1 MTEAAGRRCVILLE
15 MPLKWPA
22 VTSAILAFAFPLGP
36 AHAAGTVNVTV
47 DARVTHQTW
56 QGFGA
61 THESLIYGGTGDVL
75 SASQRQRAVDALF
88 AQVKI
93 STGQAPTTFEAP
105 RTSTLANFF
114 GAGANDNADP
124 LMVDPN
130 GFFTGL
136 GDAFKSKV
144 VDVGGSVLDLYPDIK
159 ISTKYANKWL
169 ASLEQSGYEAFLNE
183 CAEQALAGVQ
193 YWQKTYGVV
202 PAFAMLFNEPLSGNG
217 ELAGGNVSAVV
228 DIVKRTGQ
236 RLAANGLAVRLVV
249 PGEETEEK
257 SLATA
262 TAIMNDAEA
271 RKYVGALAYH
281 TYPYGSTYSY
291 VPNVLSTSGA
301 GKPDAGRIQVRAQ
314 LRDLGAKYGVPVWM
328 TEVSHAYLQSDG
340 VQATDFRILRGRA
353 IHIHDELVYA
363 DAAAYFGMNGI
374 WDQMSQ
380 AGHFGTD
387 GAELMIAEHDTIVL
401 IQQSSDAV
409 TITSTGRAIGHYAR
423 FIRRGA
429 RRIDGTSSDPL
440 LLITAFRDATQ
451 GGRLVLVAINNAP
464 DARTLKVDLTGV
476 SISGPVT
483 GEQSTA
489 SAVWKA
495 TQALTPSSTTSF
507 MVDVPGE
514 SVTTF
519 AAQAGGAGGSGGGGA
534 GGLSG
539 SGGAAADAGSVGTG
553 GAVGTSSGGGGGA
566 TSGSGGRSSGGAGG
580 TGGFSTGDAG
590 AGPADADGSAAKAG
604 DGGAKI
610 DSGTA
615 SGCSCGIA
623 ESNGQ
628 RSAMAVVAVLGLLAL
643 RTRRRRHF
651 RNPQATAD
659 SDVENL
665 RGRAPGGES

>member
-1 MTEAAGRRCVILLE
+1 MILWG
-15 MPLKWPA
+15 MPRKWPA
-22 VTSAILAFAFPLGP
+22 LALSALLCATALGP
-36 AHAAGTVNVTV
+36 AHAAGTVSVAV
-47 DARVTHQTW
+47 DARVVHQTW
-56 QGFGA
+56 HGFGA
-61 THESLIYGGTGDVL
+61 THESLVYGGTGDVL

-105 RTSTLANFF
+105 RSSTLANFF

-124 LMVDPN
+124 LVIDPN

-144 VDVGGSVLDLYPDIK
+144 VDVGGSPLDLYPDVK

-169 ASLEQSGYEAFLNE
+169 ASLEQSSYDAFLNE

-193 YWQKTYGVV
+193 YWQKTYGAI

-217 ELAGGNVSAVV
+217 ELAGGNVAAVV

-236 RLAANGLAVRLVV
+236 RLAANGLGSVKLVV

-262 TAIMNDAEA
+262 TAIMNDVEA
-271 RKYVGALAYH
+271 RKYVGAIAYH

-291 VPNVLSTSGA
+291 VPNILATSGA
-301 GKPDAGRIQVRAQ
+301 GKPDAGRIQVRGQ

-363 DAAAYFGMNGI
+363 DAAAYFGMNSI

-387 GAELMIAEHDTIVL
+387 GSEIMIAEHDTIVL
-401 IQQSSDAV
+401 VQQPSDSV

-429 RRIDGTSSDPL
+429 KRIDATSNDPL
-440 LLITAFRDATQ
+440 LLVSAFRDDTQ
-451 GGRLVLVAINNAP
+451 DGRLVLVAINNAP
-464 DARTLKVDLTGV
+464 DTRTLKVDMTGV
-476 SISGPVT
+476 SISGAVA

-489 SAVWKA
+489 AAVWKA
-495 TQALTPSSTTSF
+495 TPAVTPSSTTSF
-507 MVDVPGE
+507 TVDVPGE

-519 AAQAGGAGGSGGGGA
+519 AAQAVGAAGSGAGGVAGGAGQGAVAEAALARRGPPGRVLPARVAAAPSRAQRAGEPVVALREPLPALAEVAGLTAAASELRAVAQPWSVQAAPRAILRTEEQKSGG
-534 GGLSG
+534 
-539 SGGAAADAGSVGTG
+539 
-553 GAVGTSSGGGGGA
+553 SSGGG
-566 TSGSGGRSSGGAGG
+566 
-580 TGGFSTGDAG
+580 
-590 AGPADADGSAAKAG
+590 
-604 DGGAKI
+604 
-610 DSGTA
+610 
-615 SGCSCGIA
+615 CSC
-623 ESNGQ
+623 
-628 RSAMAVVAVLGLLAL
+628 SAGSSEGARGGLIVAIVLGVLSFAS
-643 RTRRRRHF
+643 RRKR
-651 RNPQATAD
+651 P
-659 SDVENL
+659 S
-665 RGRAPGGES
+665 G